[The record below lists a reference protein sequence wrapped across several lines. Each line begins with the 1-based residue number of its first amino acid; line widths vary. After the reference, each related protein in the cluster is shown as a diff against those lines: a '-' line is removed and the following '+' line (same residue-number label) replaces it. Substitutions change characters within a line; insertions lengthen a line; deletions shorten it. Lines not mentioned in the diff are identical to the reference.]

1 MKVLL
6 THSEG
11 RLKGLAPALASAG
24 LVVTHTPL
32 IRTEFLPPAAVH
44 EAAENLLETDW
55 LLFSS
60 RTAVVAWT
68 ALALPLAGIAP
79 NIGVVG
85 EKTRGEVVRA
95 GGVVTLT
102 AEPANAKG
110 LLRTFLNRVAAP
122 SSIGLPCAEEA
133 LLTLPQ
139 GLAEADFAVTRV
151 PLYRTVLQPL
161 EHISADVVVLASPS
175 AVAALPQT
183 LPPETRFVALG
194 PSTYSALRKRGLHAI
209 ESQAPDVPSVVRAV
223 MKTLPQA
230 VKLETS

>member
-11 RLKGLAPALASAG
+11 RLEGLAPALASAG
-24 LVVTHTPL
+24 FIVTHTPL
-32 IRTEFLPPAAVH
+32 IRTDFLLAADVR
-44 EAAENLLETDW
+44 EAAEGLLETDW

-60 RTAVVAWT
+60 RTAVAAWT

-95 GGVVTLT
+95 GGLVALT

-110 LLRTFLNRVAAP
+110 LLRTFLNRVAPP
-122 SSIGLPCAEEA
+122 SSIGLPCAEDA
-133 LLTLPQ
+133 LPTLPE
-139 GLAEADFAVTRV
+139 GLAEAGFAVTRV
-151 PLYRTVLQPL
+151 PLYRTVPQAL
-161 EHISADVVVLASPS
+161 EHISADIVVLASPS
-175 AVAALPQT
+175 AVAALPQV
-183 LPPETRFVALG
+183 LPSETRFVALG
-194 PSTYSALRKRGLHAI
+194 PSTYSALRKRGLHAT

-223 MKTLPQA
+223 MKALPRA
-230 VKLETS
+230 VELETS